1 MILIAEMLLFS
12 QAPIAT
18 ALTTGPSFR
27 IYNERKENL
36 ELLLPIISYFQCGKS
51 LFLSYDQHM
60 ETLLMCPTHG
70 KSLFSLTYMLKITYC
85 LFLLVFLPSFLQN
98 PVKVVTSS

>member
-70 KSLFSLTYMLKITYC
+70 KSIFSHDLHVENHLLPFFVSFLT
-85 LFLLVFLPSFLQN
+85 FLPSK
-98 PVKVVTSS
+98 PC

>member
-70 KSLFSLTYMLKITYC
+70 KSLFSHDLHVENHLLPFFVSFLT
-85 LFLLVFLPSFLQN
+85 FLPSK
-98 PVKVVTSS
+98 PC